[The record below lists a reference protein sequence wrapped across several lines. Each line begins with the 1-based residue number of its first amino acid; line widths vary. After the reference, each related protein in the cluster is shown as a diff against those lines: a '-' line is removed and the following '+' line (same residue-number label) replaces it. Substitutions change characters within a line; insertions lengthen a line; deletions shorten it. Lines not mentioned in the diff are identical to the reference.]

1 MPMNLGYDLRHALRG
16 LLRDRAFTLVAV
28 LSLALG
34 IGANAALFSL
44 VDQVLL
50 RLVPA
55 RAPRELAMLS
65 WNGSTVGAT
74 RWWGKAT
81 DRELVTHELFQ
92 QIAAENQERWHVF
105 TGLFARKPTSVH
117 VSAGT
122 VPQPAAAEL
131 VSGSYFSVL
140 GIGAALGRVLD
151 QADDR
156 APGAHPVVVLSFDYW
171 KNRLGAP
178 AGIVGQSLLING
190 HTMTVVGV
198 AEAGFRGID
207 PLEAPALWLPVM
219 MQRQASP
226 DYAGWLEDRRAK
238 WLHVFGR
245 LAPGVSRQQAQAA
258 MGPWFKAV
266 LDADTRRE
274 GFPTASEPLRRQ
286 YLASSLEVLPAAQG
300 RSDQRATLEKPLVVL
315 LASTGLVLLLA
326 CLNVANLFLA
336 RGFARRRELAVRAA
350 LGASGRR
357 MGREL
362 LVQAALVAVAGAAIG
377 LVLAPLVASALMSF
391 LPDTVVLSA
400 GVDGRVLV
408 FALVVAAVTAVIFGV
423 APAVQAGRAQPA
435 LALKESSPGVSGAVR
450 LRRALVVGQIA
461 LALVLLVGAGL
472 FLRTLASLRAQAEVV
487 RSELLTFRV
496 DLSKGGSSPSA
507 AKQKVTELL
516 AAISALPEVE
526 TAALSRL
533 PMMSGGGPGMRF
545 SVGPGSPSSTD
556 PVNMYFVS
564 AGLFDTLGVPFT
576 AGHDFAR
583 LAQEVP
589 PDAEYRSAI
598 VSESF
603 ARRYL
608 DGRNPF
614 GARLGFGAGNAT
626 TIEIIGVTK
635 DFHYRGLRGPEVQV
649 FFPALEKSLQ
659 GGTFFARTRGPARAA
674 FASIHGAV
682 RAVDPNAPVIGL
694 RTIREQVDAS
704 LATERFLATLA
715 AAFALVAIALAVV
728 GLYAVMSFLVTRRT
742 RELGIRLALGARP
755 GTAVGLVVRE
765 AAALVALGLLL
776 GLGGAL
782 ALGRLVES
790 QLYGVHAR
798 DGATITAA
806 ALLVAVVALLASALP
821 ARRAARVDPMTALR
835 CE

>member
-1 MPMNLGYDLRHALRG
+1 
-16 LLRDRAFTLVAV
+16 
-28 LSLALG
+28 
-34 IGANAALFSL
+34 
-44 VDQVLL
+44 
-50 RLVPA
+50 
-55 RAPRELAMLS
+55 MLS
-65 WNGSTVGAT
+65 WKGSTVGAT

-81 DRELVTHELFQ
+81 DRELVTHELFRQ
-92 QIAAENQERWHVF
+92 LASENQERWHVF
-105 TGLFARKPTSVH
+105 QGLFARKATGVH
-117 VSAGT
+117 VSAGVT
-122 VPQPAAAEL
+122 PQPAAAEL

-140 GIGAALGRVLD
+140 GVGAALGRVLD
-151 QADDR
+151 PGDDR
-156 APGAHPVVVLSFDYW
+156 QPGAHPVVVLSFDYW

-178 AGIVGQSLLING
+178 SGIVGQSLLING
-190 HTMTVVGV
+190 HSMTVVGV

-226 DYAGWLEDRRAK
+226 EYAGWLEDRRAK

-245 LAPGVSRQQAQAA
+245 LAPGVSPQRAQAA
-258 MGPWFKAV
+258 IGPWFKAV

-274 GFPTASEPLRRQ
+274 GWPQVREPLRQQ
-286 YLASSLEVLPAAQG
+286 YLASTLEVLPAAHG
-300 RSDQRATLEKPLVVL
+300 RSDQRATLEKPLLVL
-315 LASTGLVLLLA
+315 LASTGVVLLLA

-357 MGREL
+357 MVREL
-362 LVQAALVAVAGAAIG
+362 LLQAALVAVAGAAVG
-377 LVLAPLVASALMSF
+377 LLLAPLVASSLMSF
-391 LPDTVVLSA
+391 LPETVVLSPA
-400 GVDGRVLV
+400 VDQRV
-408 FALVVAAVTAVIFGV
+408 FAFALATAAVTAVIFGV

-435 LALKESSPGVSGAVR
+435 LALKESSPGVTGAVR

-496 DLSKGGSSPSA
+496 DLSKGGSPGPA
-507 AKQKVTELL
+507 AKQKVIDLL
-516 AAISALPEVE
+516 AAVRALPEVD

-533 PMMSGGGPGMRF
+533 PMMSGGGPGMPF
-545 SVGPGSPSSTD
+545 SVGPGNPTSTD
-556 PVNMYFVS
+556 PVNMYFIS
-564 AGLFDTLGVPFT
+564 AGLFDTLGVPFV
-576 AGHDFAR
+576 AGHDFSPA
-583 LAQEVP
+583 AQEVP

-608 DGRNPF
+608 AGRNPI
-614 GARLGFGAGNAT
+614 GARLGFGTGNAT
-626 TIEIIGVTK
+626 PIEIVGVTK

-659 GGTFFARTRGPARAA
+659 GATFFARTRGPAGVA
-674 FASIHGAV
+674 FASIRAAV
-682 RAVDPNAPVIGL
+682 RAIDANAPVLGL

-704 LATERFLATLA
+704 LASERFLATLA
-715 AAFALVAIALAVV
+715 TAFALVAIALAVV

-742 RELGIRLALGARP
+742 RELGIRLALGALPR
-755 GTAVGLVVRE
+755 TAVGLVVRE
-765 AAALVALGLLL
+765 AAGLVALGLAL
-776 GLGGAL
+776 GLGAAL

-790 QLYGVHAR
+790 QLHGVHPR
-798 DGATITAA
+798 DGATLALAA
-806 ALLVAVVALLASALP
+806 ALVAVVALLASALP
-821 ARRAARVDPMTALR
+821 ARRASRVDPMVALR
-835 CE
+835 SE